1 MTDENFKIFKD
12 PVWEIPGL
20 NWSKLTLKQARQHK
34 TFLQQEIQR
43 WLQDTDYLMNLRLT
57 NLIPVPVEEWQENNP
72 GAKVFHFFLLKLSL
86 KIDLQVVDFLKNDQ
100 F

>member
-1 MTDENFKIFKD
+1 MNNKSLNPFKD

-43 WLQDTDYLMNLRLT
+43 WLQDTDYLMTLRLT
-57 NLIPVPVEEWQENNP
+57 NLIPVPVDDWQENNP
-72 GAKVFHFFLLKLSL
+72 GAKVFSYFLFF
-86 KIDLQVVDFLKNDQ
+86 IT
-100 F
+100 

>member
-1 MTDENFKIFKD
+1 MANKENKINFKD

-20 NWSKLTLKQARQHK
+20 IWSKLTLKQARQHK

-57 NLIPVPVEEWQENNP
+57 NLIPLPVNEWQENNP
-72 GAKVFHFFLLKLSL
+72 GAKVNKFSVSL
-86 KIDLQVVDFLKNDQ
+86 FQKRPAGRPSL
-100 F
+100 

>member
-1 MTDENFKIFKD
+1 MNIEDENKNFKD

-57 NLIPVPVEEWQENNP
+57 NLIPLPVDFWQENNP
-72 GAKVFHFFLLKLSL
+72 GAKVFYSFEKKLLYL
-86 KIDLQVVDFLKNDQ
+86 
-100 F
+100 

>member
-1 MTDENFKIFKD
+1 MTEENKNIFKD

-43 WLQDTDYLMNLRLT
+43 WLQDTDYLMTLRLT
-57 NLIPVPVEEWQENNP
+57 NLIPVPVNEWEENNP
-72 GAKVFHFFLLKLSL
+72 GAKVCYFFS
-86 KIDLQVVDFLKNDQ
+86 F
-100 F
+100 

>member
-1 MTDENFKIFKD
+1 MLQCIKSQFIKMTENLNFKD

-43 WLQDTDYLMNLRLT
+43 WLQDTDYLMTLRLT
-57 NLIPVPVEEWQENNP
+57 NLIPLPVDEWDENNP
-72 GAKVFHFFLLKLSL
+72 GAKVFLHFFSFKYLK
-86 KIDLQVVDFLKNDQ
+86 K
-100 F
+100 